1 MTTVNQDVETTD
13 RIDILVT
20 ASSGTTVEPGAVT
33 NCVINPQ
40 SRENSPFTYSISGF
54 SGSSYTADF
63 TDEVAGALQVT
74 GSVAATGA
82 WTSDKEQFT
91 LRGNYGTKS
100 LDLKYTA
107 VKSKD
112 GQIGGDGSDGL
123 TGAGVNIVFTR
134 SATDPGSP
142 TPTPGVPTSQ
152 GWFDSPPDAIDNSK
166 FLWASQGIII
176 PPSTDYTWGA
186 TYKVDGS
193 VFAEVTVY
201 RKNNNTPPSAALT
214 WDFTTNTLSAG
225 NWSTSLPTVDTA
237 NDIIYASVGLF
248 SGHPTDTAT
257 ALDGSW
263 SAVVKYAERVDGE
276 DGGSVNLVFY
286 RGPSNPG
293 APISTTAIP
302 DDTGLSPVG
311 VLWADDPPA
320 TGGLLWVSRGNLT
333 PPSADWTWG
342 VPYQADGEVF
352 AEVTI
357 YRKGSNTLNVND
369 GTWDF
374 TTNSLTLADWSTA
387 LPSVSGNGDIIYASV
402 GLFAGR
408 PTDTAVSPES
418 PGWTIPVK
426 YAERVDGEEG
436 LKSLTGLVYLTT
448 PSAVLPGTPT
458 ATNYVFSTVSFS
470 TLTANWSLERPT
482 ITASNANNY
491 WESTFNAKENTSA
504 SDVSSSSTSP
514 PNLTFSIPVR
524 VQDGFGD
531 SVTQSVVDINSA
543 ATKWVGVDLITFS
556 QDSTNAPHPRSST
569 EYKYTYNATTG
580 NLEYAVGASNTDK
593 GWTTTIHTLLAGSTE
608 VARIK
613 IRHIAEP
620 FEFSGIQQTEKVKSV
635 YYEFEVIGSP
645 GATYSTESNYTI
657 ILAANSFTQ
666 SWVGGGSPVANGYD
680 QIQSYDTVALA
691 GYLVSITHTPS
702 NALKTI
708 FVSFS
713 GIADSLIVV
722 EGELGGK

>member
-1 MTTVNQDVETTD
+1 MTTVNKNVETED

-20 ASSGTTVEPGAVT
+20 AGSGATVTPGNVT
-33 NCVINPQ
+33 NCVITPNV
-40 SRENSPFTYSISGF
+40 SKSSPFTYSISGF
-54 SGSSYTADF
+54 SGASYTASF
-63 TDEVAGALQVT
+63 TDEAAGALDVT
-74 GSVAATGA
+74 GSVSASSA

-91 LRGNYGTKS
+91 MRGVYGSKS
-100 LDLKYTA
+100 IDLKYSV

-112 GQIGGDGSDGL
+112 GQLGADGSDGDN
-123 TGAGVNIVFTR
+123 GAGVNIVFTR
-134 SATDPGSP
+134 SATDPGTP

-152 GWFDSPPDAIDNSK
+152 GWFDSPPAATDNSN

-225 NWSTSLPTVDTA
+225 DWSTSLPTVDTA

-276 DGGSVNLVFY
+276 DG
-286 RGPSNPG
+286 
-293 APISTTAIP
+293 
-302 DDTGLSPVG
+302 
-311 VLWADDPPA
+311 
-320 TGGLLWVSRGNLT
+320 
-333 PPSADWTWG
+333 
-342 VPYQADGEVF
+342 
-352 AEVTI
+352 
-357 YRKGSNTLNVND
+357 
-369 GTWDF
+369 
-374 TTNSLTLADWSTA
+374 
-387 LPSVSGNGDIIYASV
+387 
-402 GLFAGR
+402 
-408 PTDTAVSPES
+408 
-418 PGWTIPVK
+418 
-426 YAERVDGEEG
+426 EEG

-448 PSAVLPGTPT
+448 PSAGNPGTPT

-470 TLTANWSLERPT
+470 GLTANWSLERPT
-482 ITASNANNY
+482 ITAGNANNY
-491 WESTFNAKENTSA
+491 WESTFNAKENA
-504 SDVSSSSTSP
+504 PAGDVSSSSTSP
-514 PNLTFSIPVR
+514 PNLTFSAAVR

-531 SVTQSVVDINSA
+531 SVTESVTDINAA
-543 ATKWVGVDLITFS
+543 ATKWTGVDLITFS
-556 QDSTNAPHPRSST
+556 QDSTNDPHPRSST

-593 GWTTTIHTLLAGSTE
+593 AWTTTTHTFLAGSTE

-613 IRHIAEP
+613 LRHIAEP
-620 FEFSGIQQTEKVKSV
+620 FEFSGIQQTSKVKSV
-635 YYEFEVIGSP
+635 YYEFEAIGTP

-657 ILAANSFTQ
+657 TFATTSFTQ

-680 QIQSYDTVALA
+680 QIQNYDNVADS
-691 GYLVSITHTPS
+691 GYLVSIAHTPS
-702 NALKTI
+702 NALKTM

-713 GIADSLIVV
+713 GIADSIIIID
-722 EGELGGK
+722 GSSGGK

>member
-152 GWFDSPPDAIDNSK
+152 GWFDSPPDALDNSK

-263 SAVVKYAERVDGE
+263 SAV
-276 DGGSVNLVFY
+276 
-286 RGPSNPG
+286 
-293 APISTTAIP
+293 
-302 DDTGLSPVG
+302 
-311 VLWADDPPA
+311 
-320 TGGLLWVSRGNLT
+320 
-333 PPSADWTWG
+333 
-342 VPYQADGEVF
+342 
-352 AEVTI
+352 
-357 YRKGSNTLNVND
+357 
-369 GTWDF
+369 
-374 TTNSLTLADWSTA
+374 
-387 LPSVSGNGDIIYASV
+387 
-402 GLFAGR
+402 
-408 PTDTAVSPES
+408 
-418 PGWTIPVK
+418 VK

>member
-1 MTTVNQDVETTD
+1 MTTVNKNVEASD

-20 ASSGTTVEPGAVT
+20 AGSGSTVTPGATT
-33 NCVINPQ
+33 NCSITPNV
-40 SRENSPFTYSISGF
+40 SRPSPFTYSIAGF
-54 SGSSYTADF
+54 SGSSYTASF
-63 TDEVAGALQVT
+63 TDEAAGALDVT
-74 GSVAATGA
+74 GSVSPSSA
-82 WTSDKEQFT
+82 WASDKEQFT
-91 LRGNYGTKS
+91 MRGVYGSKS
-100 LDLKYTA
+100 IDLKYTA

-112 GQIGGDGSDGL
+112 GQLGGDGSDGL
-123 TGAGVNIVFTR
+123 I
-134 SATDPGSP
+134 
-142 TPTPGVPTSQ
+142 
-152 GWFDSPPDAIDNSK
+152 
-166 FLWASQGIII
+166 
-176 PPSTDYTWGA
+176 
-186 TYKVDGS
+186 
-193 VFAEVTVY
+193 
-201 RKNNNTPPSAALT
+201 
-214 WDFTTNTLSAG
+214 
-225 NWSTSLPTVDTA
+225 
-237 NDIIYASVGLF
+237 
-248 SGHPTDTAT
+248 
-257 ALDGSW
+257 
-263 SAVVKYAERVDGE
+263 
-276 DGGSVNLVFY
+276 GGSVNLVFY

-302 DDTGLSPVG
+302 DDTGLSPAG

-320 TGGLLWVSRGNLT
+320 TGGILWVSRGNLT
-333 PPSADWTWG
+333 PPSTDWTWG

-374 TTNSLTLADWSTA
+374 TTNSLTLADWSTT
-387 LPSVSGNGDIIYASV
+387 LPSVTGNGDIIYASV

-426 YAERVDGEEG
+426 YAERVDGDEG

-448 PSAVLPGTPT
+448 PSASPPGTPT

-470 TLTANWSLERPT
+470 SLTANWSLERPT
-482 ITASNANNY
+482 ITAGNANNY

-504 SDVSSSSTSP
+504 SDVSSGA
-514 PNLTFSIPVR
+514 NLTFSIPVR

-531 SVTQSVVDINSA
+531 SVTQSVTDINSA
-543 ATKWVGVDLITFS
+543 ATKWTGVDLVTFS
-556 QDSTNAPHPRSST
+556 QDSTNDPHPRSST

-593 GWTTTIHTLLAGSTE
+593 AWTTTIHTFLAGSTE

-620 FEFSGIQQTEKVKSV
+620 FEFSGIQQTSKVKSV
-635 YYEFEVIGSP
+635 YYEFEVIGTP

-657 ILAANSFTQ
+657 TFATTSFTQ

-680 QIQSYDTVALA
+680 QIQNYDNVADS
-691 GYLVSITHTPS
+691 GYLVSIAHTPS
-702 NALKTI
+702 NALKTM

-713 GIADSLIVV
+713 GIADSIIIID
-722 EGELGGK
+722 GSSGGK